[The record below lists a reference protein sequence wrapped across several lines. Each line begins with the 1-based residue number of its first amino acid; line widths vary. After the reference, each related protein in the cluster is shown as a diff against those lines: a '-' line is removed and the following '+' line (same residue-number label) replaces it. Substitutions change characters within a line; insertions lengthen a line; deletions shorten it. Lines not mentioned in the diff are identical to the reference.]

1 MWSET
6 SVVCLMIAV
15 FVFTF
20 FCVLLILPI
29 AIIAGVVDEE
39 KILEEMRAKIAE
51 QDPLSKVCSTLS
63 PLFPKYKVH
72 DEKSCHLSTVCL
84 IAPKVNLFKF
94 LIIWT
99 TYSQF
104 PRHLKFLKSWIGKYQ
119 ILRYMEW
126 VVEMEED
133 VLTELVL
140 IAGYRWSNTETILE
154 GTIMEVV

>member
-1 MWSET
+1 MWSEM
-6 SVVCLMIAV
+6 SIVCLMIAV

-20 FCVLLILPI
+20 FFVLLILLI
-29 AIIAGVVDEE
+29 AVIAGSVDEE

-63 PLFPKYKVH
+63 PMFPKYKIH
-72 DEKSCHLSTVCL
+72 DEKSCHLSTVYL

-94 LIIWT
+94 LIKWT
-99 TYSQF
+99 TYSHST
-104 PRHLKFLKSWIGKYQ
+104 RHLKFWKSRIGKCQ
-119 ILRYMEW
+119 IFSYMEW
-126 VVEMEED
+126 GVEMEED
-133 VLTELVL
+133 VLTEPVL